1 MQSSLEV
8 LNNIK
13 SKYSTEHKFVV
24 WIPFI
29 TKVNIDFLS
38 ERYVGTKEGN

>member
-1 MQSSLEV
+1 MQRFLEV

-29 TKVNIDFLS
+29 TKVNINFFS
-38 ERYVGTKEGN
+38 ERHVGTKEGN